1 MTFFKDSLT
10 LFCDSQ
16 LRAEALAA
24 QNRRD
29 NKDQK
34 KNRYGYSKPSTPEN
48 RYGYSKPSTPE
59 GPTSASELHH
69 LLTLPNVEWAS
80 SMLSGL
86 FEGAKISTIGFNARR
101 KTPPIVGFVPFL
113 QTSPE
118 LCGHTY
124 RRVVG
129 ILPNTDK
136 TLHPRPSHVDP
147 NSLAR
152 TLSKTHSEASDL
164 TNMQI
169 EARRA
174 LESKKTPG
182 RRDLQ
187 VAATPERYRRANR
200 QCIVRLEKIVMEEQN
215 RRLPASPER
224 TRSPDKETNVM
235 IHNLKE
241 TLNQINRQSTPLH
254 NLQNLTGH
262 VNVRVLTPPEGYM
275 PMAKYSDL
283 QDVLLQTGSD
293 ERSAHRPNRPR
304 SPDIEAECNQSPRRN
319 RSPMPSP
326 DLHAERNRST
336 RRNRSPMPYR
346 SVAGRYEM
354 DSMLRRG

>member
-86 FEGAKISTIGFNARR
+86 LEGAKISTIGFNARR
-101 KTPPIVGFVPFL
+101 KTPPIVGFVPLL

-124 RRVVG
+124 RHVVG
-129 ILPNTDK
+129 IIPNTDK

-147 NSLAR
+147 SNSLAGR
-152 TLSKTHSEASDL
+152 MSEKFFRV
-164 TNMQI
+164 

-174 LESKKTPG
+174 AENKKTPG

-200 QCIVRLEKIVMEEQN
+200 QYIVRLEKLVMEQQN
-215 RRLPASPER
+215 RGLPASPER
-224 TRSPDKETNVM
+224 TPSPQKETNVM
-235 IHNLKE
+235 IHNLKK
-241 TLNQINRQSTPLH
+241 TVDQINRQSNPLQ

-262 VNVRVLTPPEGYM
+262 VHVRVLTPPEGYM

-304 SPDIEAECNQSPRRN
+304 SPDIEAECNQSSSRN

-326 DLHAERNRST
+326 DLNAERNRST
-336 RRNRSPMPYR
+336 RRNRSPIPYR